1 MFIIYLIMEIRPH
14 SVRRSTHT
22 KSRQR
27 RTHEHT
33 HTITATHHRPSL
45 KVLVEYND
53 RLYRRILSGDQ
64 YTKNSSGQIVLP
76 PNHVSRGYVKRV
88 YDEDWED
95 FPPYDSRATLD
106 NITAP
111 DTIRVQAKRVV
122 AKQSNKKKSNKKKFS
137 HLNRQDHSEKEKIEK
152 YIREQRSKE
161 KVEMTHDKEWQQ
173 YINWRQRNGNGDS
186 CTNTGVS
193 LRQFLLDGLDT
204 EFPYIFH
211 GNNNILQYYGLRNA
225 IQAVIQFDKKS
236 DICPKHIP
244 DDISWK
250 HQKELYALI
259 HMAEREANDQMDLS
273 QPNRNVMV
281 KMFLIQ
287 ALSTKHQLISDVYV
301 EQMLDWYIEQKRLVR
316 TKNV

>member
-1 MFIIYLIMEIRPH
+1 MYRFKT
-14 SVRRSTHT
+14 S
-22 KSRQR
+22 K
-27 RTHEHT
+27 
-33 HTITATHHRPSL
+33 TATHHRPRRAHKTSSNEI
-45 KVLVEYND
+45 KVFVFD
-53 RLYRRILSGDQ
+53 KKKWYRRILSGDQ
-64 YTKNSSGQIVLP
+64 YRKNRNGQIELP
-76 PNHVSRGYVKRV
+76 ANHYSRDWIRRLNEGA
-88 YDEDWED
+88 DWNWED
-95 FPPYDSRATLD
+95 FPPYVSQATLG
-106 NITAP
+106 NITAS
-111 DTIRVQAKRVV
+111 DTIRVEAKRVV
-122 AKQSNKKKSNKKKFS
+122 ANQFNKKKSNKKKFS

-244 DDISWK
+244 DDISVK

-259 HMAEREANDQMDLS
+259 HMAEREAKDQAHLS
-273 QPNRNVMV
+273 QTKRDVMV

-301 EQMLDWYIEQKRLVR
+301 EQMLDWYKLNR
-316 TKNV
+316 KD

>member
-1 MFIIYLIMEIRPH
+1 MYRLKT
-14 SVRRSTHT
+14 S
-22 KSRQR
+22 K
-27 RTHEHT
+27 
-33 HTITATHHRPSL
+33 TAIHHRRRRAHKTSSNEI
-45 KVLVEYND
+45 KVFVFD
-53 RLYRRILSGDQ
+53 KKKWYRRILSEKQ
-64 YTKNSSGQIVLP
+64 YRKNRNGQIELP
-76 PNHVSRGYVKRV
+76 AKHYSRGYIRRV
-88 YDEDWED
+88 YGLDWNWND
-95 FPPYDSRATLD
+95 YPLYDSQATLG

-244 DDISWK
+244 DDISLK

-259 HMAEREANDQMDLS
+259 HMAEREAKDQMDLS

-301 EQMLDWYIEQKRLVR
+301 EQMLDWYKLNR
-316 TKNV
+316 KD